1 MIKRSTLRS
10 SRERIE
16 GITYLYVENY
26 LEQLLRPRRDS
37 LRRME
42 KQAQREGIPIIG
54 PTVAPLLT
62 LIASIVRARDILEIG
77 TAIGYSTI
85 WFATAVKETKGMVT
99 TVELD
104 KVRAAEAEQNIRD
117 AGLSKY
123 VTVIR
128 GDITKR
134 LKQLKGPY
142 DLIFIDT
149 AKELYLSLLDPCV
162 KRLREGG
169 ILMADNVLWSGLVA
183 EEGKDEVADMMREFN
198 KRLYEHP
205 HLFPVILPFRDGVA
219 VCQKTA

>member
-1 MIKRSTLRS
+1 MSKRSPLRS

-16 GITYLYVENY
+16 GITYPDVENY
-26 LEQLLRPRRDS
+26 LERLLRPRRDPF
-37 LRRME
+37 RRME

-62 LIASIVRARDILEIG
+62 LIASITKAHDILEIG

-104 KVRAAEAEQNIRD
+104 KKRAREAEQNVRE

-123 VTVIR
+123 VNVIH

-142 DLIFIDT
+142 DLIFVDT
-149 AKELYLSLLDPCV
+149 AKELYLPLLDPCV
-162 KRLREGG
+162 KRLRAGG

-183 EEGKDEVADMMREFN
+183 EEGQDEVADMMREFN

-205 HLFPVILPFRDGVA
+205 GLYPVILPFRDGVA
-219 VCQKTA
+219 VCRKIG

>member
-1 MIKRSTLRS
+1 MSKRPTLRAP
-10 SRERIE
+10 RERIE
-16 GITYLYVENY
+16 GITYPFVEAY
-26 LEQLLRPRRDS
+26 LEQLLRPRREP

-42 KQAQREGIPIIG
+42 KQAIREGIPIIG

-62 LIASIVRARDILEIG
+62 LIAGITKAREILEIG

-85 WFATAVKETKGMVT
+85 WFAMAAKQAKGKVT

-104 KVRAAEAEQNIRD
+104 EDRAEEAEENIRE

-123 VTVIR
+123 VNVIR
-128 GDITKR
+128 GDIAKR
-134 LKQLKGPY
+134 LNRLKGPY

-149 AKELYLSLLDPCV
+149 AEELYLPLLDPCV
-162 KRLREGG
+162 SRLRVGG

-183 EEGKDEVADMMREFN
+183 EEGRDEVADLMREFN

-205 HLFPVILPFRDGVA
+205 HLSPVILPFRDGLA
-219 VCQKTA
+219 VCQKTD